1 MIHGNYRPLPLP
13 RQNFYQSQPS
23 QATPKPA
30 AQVSTVKPAQFEKA
44 SSGSTMATKPGV
56 ITTATG
62 GATRSGVTAGGS
74 ASVGTAGKAKP
85 ETNTT
90 PAGAT
95 VIDMSSA
102 GSTFV
107 DMTSAGARSGPKEMS
122 KTTAAVSQVK
132 AAATAPSHAAGA
144 VAVAAA
150 GIAASIA
157 VIKPKES
164 PKGAAQSTTAT
175 TTVKADVHK
184 VDPAKTF
191 KPVASAVAG
200 NVQATKGAKPTQ
212 TKVQV
217 EVPPAAATGAKEV
230 DPFDALASILP
241 SVDPVAPIQPVYTGP
256 EVIEPGIT
264 FERPPKCGGRDSTL
278 PPGYRFEDM
287 PPAPADYKPKD
298 VPKPLSTD
306 EALDSLSFGFTSST
320 VPAAPKKQEKK
331 DSVECVSVSSADLCN
346 FAPLPVMKAPPL
358 VAVRL
363 APPVDKKAKM
373 EKVDAK
379 PKTDGGDSMSL
390 DALSALV
397 DALPKDVPKP
407 ELPKLRPEDIVS
419 EDKHKK
425 EKGVL
430 VGEREDSIAPE
441 YRFDE
446 EELKKLPAPK
456 PQPTIGTGEA
466 LDFLSG
472 GFTSSSSAPAVK
484 ALPAK
489 KTPAVPPVAVCPPAD
504 KKPKMEKVSD
514 DFSLEAGLTSSTAT
528 NVKSSMAVCPP
539 ADKKT
544 PAGKDATDGKLKTGQ
559 ADPLDAFSALS
570 DTLPKDAPKPELPK
584 LRPEDIVSEDEHKKE
599 KGVFVGERES
609 SINPKYRFNEEEL
622 KKLPAPKPEPTIDTG
637 EALDF
642 LSEGFSSSSSAPAV
656 QALPAK
662 KTPAVPLEAGLTSST
677 ATNVKSSMA
686 VCPPAR
692 PAGKKTTAGKDA
704 TDGKLKTGQDD
715 PMSLDAL
722 GALGGLLPK
731 DAPKPELPEL
741 RPEDIVSEDEH
752 KKEKGVL
759 VGERESSI
767 NPKYRFNEEELKKL
781 PAPKPEPTVDTGEA
795 LDFLS
800 EGFSSSS
807 SAPALQAPISSCIP
821 PAQTKV
827 EDLSALDLLSS
838 DFVTPAK
845 SAPPP
850 TKMTPEQPSSVK
862 VSAGKPQQ
870 AKPTTDKGTVDS
882 MSLDALSAL
891 CDTLPEDVPKAE
903 LPELRPEDI
912 VTEDKHTKKKGVL
925 VGERDDSIPPE
936 YRFKEEEL
944 KKLPAPKP
952 EPTVGTG
959 EALDFLSEGFTCSS
973 SAPAVQAPVITPS
986 APPAQPSADLS
997 LDPLAADFV
1006 ACSAA
1011 PTVKSSACPPTQAAP
1026 ELSGGADSALDA
1038 LSDTLADIAPA
1049 PQPAPPPAKDIVNEK
1064 KAVEERL
1071 IKMGER
1077 DDSLPPEY
1085 RPTEEDLKKMAEEKA
1100 KAAAAPKK
1108 KTMDDKTALDLLSSD
1123 FTATAKPTAAAASCA
1138 ATTKLE
1144 PPVLDSEPLK
1154 PMSGPVLD
1162 SLSSTLLPDAPEFKS
1177 KTDKPK
1183 GKSKSKSRSKKH
1195 HAEEPPATDQLSA
1208 QFSSD
1213 VVPKSTKK
1221 GGKS

>member
-1 MIHGNYRPLPLP
+1 MAYAAYWCSLQKEVPAAQLGVDRSSKSTNNYPTAGS
-13 RQNFYQSQPS
+13 YYGKSQPS

-85 ETNTT
+85 E
-90 PAGAT
+90 
-95 VIDMSSA
+95 
-102 GSTFV
+102 
-107 DMTSAGARSGPKEMS
+107 
-122 KTTAAVSQVK
+122 TTAAVSQVK

-217 EVPPAAATGAKEV
+217 EVPPVAATGAKEV

-264 FERPPKCGGRDSTL
+264 FERPPKCGEHDSTL

-331 DSVECVSVSSADLCN
+331 DSVECVSASSAGPAN
-346 FAPLPVMKAPPL
+346 FAPLPAKKAPPP
-358 VAVRL
+358 VAVCP

-397 DALPKDVPKP
+397 DTLPKDVPKP

-441 YRFDE
+441 YRFKED
-446 EELKKLPAPK
+446 ELKKLPAPK
-456 PQPTIGTGEA
+456 PQPTIGTSEA

-472 GFTSSSSAPAVK
+472 GFTSSSSAPAVQ

-539 ADKKT
+539 AGKKT
-544 PAGKDATDGKLKTGQ
+544 AAGKDATDGKLKTGQ
-559 ADPLDAFSALS
+559 ADPLSLDAFSALS

-584 LRPEDIVSEDEHKKE
+584 
-599 KGVFVGERES
+599 
-609 SINPKYRFNEEEL
+609 
-622 KKLPAPKPEPTIDTG
+622 
-637 EALDF
+637 
-642 LSEGFSSSSSAPAV
+642 
-656 QALPAK
+656 
-662 KTPAVPLEAGLTSST
+662 
-677 ATNVKSSMA
+677 
-686 VCPPAR
+686 
-692 PAGKKTTAGKDA
+692 
-704 TDGKLKTGQDD
+704 
-715 PMSLDAL
+715 
-722 GALGGLLPK
+722 
-731 DAPKPELPEL
+731 L

-781 PAPKPEPTVDTGEA
+781 PAPKPETTVDTGEA

-912 VTEDKHTKKKGVL
+912 VMEDEHTKKKGVL

-936 YRFKEEEL
+936 YRFNKEEL

-952 EPTVGTG
+952 EPTVGTV

-986 APPAQPSADLS
+986 APPAQPSADFS
-997 LDPLAADFV
+997 LDALAADFV

-1123 FTATAKPTAAAASCA
+1123 FTATAKPAAAAASCA

-1162 SLSSTLLPDAPEFKS
+1162 SLSSTLLPDAPEFK
-1177 KTDKPK
+1177 PK